1 MSIKPK
7 LSSLVSGQLPE
18 FIRGDYQTFVTFMEA
33 YYEFLETQ
41 IVVDFDEISN
51 IDTTLD
57 AFVKYFK
64 DEVALNFPSTLVNDR
79 FLLPKLKELY
89 ISKGEEASYRLLF
102 RILYNKEIELR
113 KPAEQ
118 MLKVSDGKWI
128 QDISVFSTIVTGSPD
143 DIVGKTINIISSD
156 RKNIKKIKVFVDRYE
171 LSDTPGVYEFFIM
184 NGFTGTFNVGDLLSY
199 GNIFTGVVIATTS
212 TLKIDQPG
220 KNFKVGQT
228 YDIGGAGIGSIMR
241 VDGVSGTGGI
251 KVARFI
257 NFGTGYPNTFTTD
270 ILAVSNQISN
280 IQNFFTITGSSP
292 SYTATIEDSINQLND
307 QGVFNTYNYAIT
319 SGLVYVDGT
328 YAGNIVKSFVNAPAS
343 VYTDPTDY
351 AKITVNNGSVAK
363 YPCYYKNNDGFL
375 DDTMFIQ
382 DSKYYQT
389 FSYSIQIDEIFES
402 YKSVL
407 KNLVHPAGTEIIGEY
422 VVTNVLDAEA
432 SVGINTLEYSFNLIT
447 ESSGTFIAENAVDSI
462 IVIV

>member
-1 MSIKPK
+1 
-7 LSSLVSGQLPE
+7 
-18 FIRGDYQTFVTFMEA
+18 
-33 YYEFLETQ
+33 
-41 IVVDFDEISN
+41 
-51 IDTTLD
+51 
-57 AFVKYFK
+57 
-64 DEVALNFPSTLVNDR
+64 
-79 FLLPKLKELY
+79 
-89 ISKGEEASYRLLF
+89 
-102 RILYNKEIELR
+102 
-113 KPAEQ
+113 
-118 MLKVSDGKWI
+118 
-128 QDISVFSTIVTGSPD
+128 
-143 DIVGKTINIISSD
+143 
-156 RKNIKKIKVFVDRYE
+156 
-171 LSDTPGVYEFFIM
+171 M

-363 YPCYYKNNDGFL
+363 YPGYYKNNDGFL

-402 YKSVL
+402 YKSAL

-432 SVGINTLEYSFNLIT
+432 SIGINTLEYSFNLIT
-447 ESSGTFIAENAVDSI
+447 ESSGTFIAENVVDSI

>member
-41 IVVDFDEISN
+41 IVDFDEISN

-156 RKNIKKIKVFVDRYE
+156 RKNIKKLKYLLID
-171 LSDTPGVYEFFIM
+171 M
-184 NGFTGTFNVGDLLSY
+184 NYQILL
-199 GNIFTGVVIATTS
+199 
-212 TLKIDQPG
+212 
-220 KNFKVGQT
+220 
-228 YDIGGAGIGSIMR
+228 
-241 VDGVSGTGGI
+241 
-251 KVARFI
+251 
-257 NFGTGYPNTFTTD
+257 GYMNS
-270 ILAVSNQISN
+270 L
-280 IQNFFTITGSSP
+280 
-292 SYTATIEDSINQLND
+292 
-307 QGVFNTYNYAIT
+307 
-319 SGLVYVDGT
+319 
-328 YAGNIVKSFVNAPAS
+328 
-343 VYTDPTDY
+343 
-351 AKITVNNGSVAK
+351 
-363 YPCYYKNNDGFL
+363 
-375 DDTMFIQ
+375 
-382 DSKYYQT
+382 
-389 FSYSIQIDEIFES
+389 
-402 YKSVL
+402 
-407 KNLVHPAGTEIIGEY
+407 
-422 VVTNVLDAEA
+422 
-432 SVGINTLEYSFNLIT
+432 
-447 ESSGTFIAENAVDSI
+447 
-462 IVIV
+462 